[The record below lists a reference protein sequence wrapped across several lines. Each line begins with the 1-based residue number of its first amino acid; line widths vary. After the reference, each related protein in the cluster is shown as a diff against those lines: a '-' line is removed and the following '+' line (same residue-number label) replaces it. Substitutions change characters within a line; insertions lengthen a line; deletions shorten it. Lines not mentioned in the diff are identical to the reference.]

1 MAVNFVRNLLLVM
14 LTTCGLI
21 SCVSNKELTS
31 KAVYFKNANDSSIRK
46 TVIEFEPRLQK
57 GDILYIGVTTANDA
71 SAKLF
76 NLPNFYA
83 SSVTAG
89 GGGGNTSGYLI
100 DESGDI
106 IFPMIG
112 RLHVDG
118 MTKIN
123 LTDTLTRKVRE
134 YASDAIIS
142 VRLINYKVTVLGEV
156 AKPGS
161 FSIPSERVTVLEALG
176 LAGDLTSF
184 GKRDNIRVI
193 RETNQGREMGQLNLN
208 DGNIF
213 SSPYY
218 YLRQND
224 VVYVEMNNRKMANV
238 DQTNARTL
246 SIGLG
251 IVSAISLIVATI
263 TRF

>member
-1 MAVNFVRNLLLVM
+1 M
-14 LTTCGLI
+14 LTICSLI
-21 SCVSNKELTS
+21 SCVSNKELTA
-31 KAVYFKNANDSSIRK
+31 KAVYFKNANDSSLRK
-46 TVIEFEPRLQK
+46 TVIEFEPKLQK
-57 GDILYIGVTTANDA
+57 GDILYIGVSTANDA

-89 GGGGNTSGYLI
+89 AGGTTSGYLI

-106 IFPMIG
+106 VFPMIG
-112 RLHVDG
+112 KLHVDG
-118 MTKIN
+118 TTKAA
-123 LTDTLTRKVRE
+123 LTDTLTRKIRE
-134 YASDAIIS
+134 YANDAIVSI
-142 VRLINYKVTVLGEV
+142 RLINYKITVLGEV

-161 FSIPSERVTVLEALG
+161 FTIPSERVTVLEAIG
-176 LAGDLTSF
+176 LAGDLTTF

-224 VVYVEMNNRKMANV
+224 VVYIEMNSRKMANA

-251 IVSAISLIVATI
+251 IVSAVSLIVATI